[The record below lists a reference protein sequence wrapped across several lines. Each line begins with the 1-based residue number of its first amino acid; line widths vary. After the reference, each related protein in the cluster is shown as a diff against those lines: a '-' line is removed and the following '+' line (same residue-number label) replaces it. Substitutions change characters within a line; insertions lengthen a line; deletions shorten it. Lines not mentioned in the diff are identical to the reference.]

1 VTFSARGTRTSMN
14 GLIDKNLSTKRK
26 TKIICT
32 IGPSSWDEDMMG
44 KLLDAGLDIARFTF
58 PYNQKSATNN
68 YDTVVPRFRAVC
80 ARKGSSAAVMFDT
93 KGPEI
98 RTAMLKDRVSVVLV
112 EEQEVLVEAVGDAYT
127 SWEGYSNEI
136 ETRIGISY
144 MKLCQ
149 TVKLRDKIRLEDGT
163 ITLVAVE
170 KVSNTVLKCR
180 VQHGG
185 RLGENGGVVIPGVDL
200 GLPTLTRQ
208 DLDNLERV
216 CIKHDMD
223 YVAVSYVQSSRDV
236 FDVRRFL
243 DKIGGKKVKIIS
255 KIEDVNGLRNIDEI
269 IEASD
274 GIMVSRGDLGIH
286 IPTDKVALAQKMII
300 TKCNVAGKFVITSRQ
315 MLESMVNSPFP
326 TRAEM
331 TDVANAVFD
340 GTDCTTLSE
349 ETARGKYPLE
359 SLNTMANVVA
369 NAELGL
375 DYYSL
380 FLFIRFWNYHRKDID
395 PLEATLANAA
405 KSSIELS
412 EDSDG
417 NEICVYVCVSVYMCG
432 VE

>member
-1 VTFSARGTRTSMN
+1 M
-14 GLIDKNLSTKRK
+14 LKN
-26 TKIICT
+26 
-32 IGPSSWDEDMMG
+32 
-44 KLLDAGLDIARFTF
+44 
-58 PYNQKSATNN
+58 
-68 YDTVVPRFRAVC
+68 
-80 ARKGSSAAVMFDT
+80 
-93 KGPEI
+93 
-98 RTAMLKDRVSVVLV
+98 RTAVVLT
-112 EEQEVLVEAVGDAYT
+112 EEQVVLVEAVGDAYV
-127 SWEGYSNEI
+127 SWEGYSNDS

-144 MKLCQ
+144 TKLCQ
-149 TVKLRDKIRLEDGT
+149 TVKPGDTIRLEDGT
-163 ITLVAVE
+163 ITLVAMQ
-170 KVSNTVLKCR
+170 KISSTVLRCR

-185 RLGENGGVVIPGVDL
+185 RLGENELVVIPGAAL
-200 GLPTLTRQ
+200 GLPTLTKQ
-208 DLDNLERV
+208 DLHNLEHV

-236 FDVRRFL
+236 FAVRKFL
-243 DKIGGKKVKIIS
+243 DKIGGEKVKIIS
-255 KIEDVNGLRNIDEI
+255 KIEDANGLRHIDEI

-286 IPTDKVALAQKMII
+286 IPTEKVALAQKMII
-300 TKCNVAGKFVITSRQ
+300 TKCNIAGKFVITSRQ

-359 SLNTMANVVA
+359 SLCTMANVVA

-412 EDSDG
+412 DDSDG
-417 NEICVYVCVSVYMCG
+417 KASACMCVYMCACLC
-432 VE
+432 VRV